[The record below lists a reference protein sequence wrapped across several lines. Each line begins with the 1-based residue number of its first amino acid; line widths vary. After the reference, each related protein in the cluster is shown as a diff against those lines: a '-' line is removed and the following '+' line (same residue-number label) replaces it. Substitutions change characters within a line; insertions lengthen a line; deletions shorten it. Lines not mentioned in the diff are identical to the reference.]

1 MPLIWASLQAY
12 TGQTTWLNRREF
24 TNEGFE
30 PSLAMS
36 RRLNRQWSGES
47 PRVHKLSFE
56 PSLAMSQRLGI
67 GESSGAKVLT
77 FAGDVSAIESA
88 MVDKL
93 GVNRREFTNE
103 GFEPS
108 LAMSRRLRLNRREL
122 RSEGSNL
129 RWQSLGD
136 WESARAQERRFY
148 HSLAMSRRLGIGESS
163 GAKALSFAG
172 DVSAIRNRR
181 KSRKKVSFS
190 ATVLTNTF

>member
-1 MPLIWASLQAY
+1 MPLIWASLQVY
-12 TGQTTWLNRREF
+12 TGQTTRLNRREF
-24 TNEGFE
+24 TNEG
-30 PSLAMS
+30 
-36 RRLNRQWSGES
+36 
-47 PRVHKLSFE
+47 FE

-67 GESSGAKVLT
+67 GESSGAKALT

-129 RWQSLGD
+129 RWRSLGD
-136 WESARAQERRFY
+136 WESVRAQERR
-148 HSLAMSRRLGIGESS
+148 L
-163 GAKALSFAG
+163 
-172 DVSAIRNRR
+172 
-181 KSRKKVSFS
+181 
-190 ATVLTNTF
+190 